1 MNNMTPTQIIEW
13 NRRRVGYAPDPS
25 IEMPGADEPKH
36 GGLASEPLT
45 LSKEQVDYIKR
56 HWLGHLNKRM
66 AILHPGEEVTPVA
79 N

>member
-1 MNNMTPTQIIEW
+1 MTPTQIIEW

-25 IEMPGADEPKH
+25 IEMPGADEPKT

-45 LSKEQVDYIKR
+45 LTSKQIECIKSNI
-56 HWLGHLNKRM
+56 G
-66 AILHPGEEVTPVA
+66 ILYRADEVTQVG